1 VSLATVR
8 AYSFRPGEPP
18 AEIQLWAPGDNPTDY
33 GVHRWTERSV
43 REVLATYNARGNPL
57 QVDVEHNAA
66 TAPVDPAKPP
76 PTGGYAR
83 LEVRAGAPWL
93 VFDWSAFAVEQ
104 IASRQRLFLS
114 PEYNVDKSTGE
125 IVGLVRV
132 SLVGDPATHH
142 ARMLAARPR
151 AGVAGMTPEQAKKAL
166 EALISG
172 DLTAV
177 EAMLKEVLVASMGSG
192 PASSPELPEMAASAP
207 PDGPAKPE
215 EMPVAASAP
224 AKPLEALKVAA
235 QDATKAFDGLSKELD
250 AIKRDRLLD
259 KHGHRLTEGQRTWA
273 STQSA
278 AVVQGLLDAS
288 PEKTERVAAGAP
300 TRGDTKGTTQSKL
313 PPEQK
318 AELDQRMGLTVK
330 AAAVRREGDRVVFPV
345 YTRDTAAKILAEK
358 QKGAA
363 Q

>member
-8 AYSFRPGEPP
+8 AYAFRPGEPP
-18 AEIQLWAPGDNPTDY
+18 VEIQLWKPGDNPTDY

-43 REVLATYNARGNPL
+43 REVLATYQARGNPL

-66 TAPVDPAKPP
+66 APPVDPAKPP

-93 VFDWSAFAVEQ
+93 VFDWSSFAVEQ

-114 PEYNVDKSTGE
+114 PEYNVDKTTGE

-142 ARMLAARPR
+142 ARMLAAAPR

-207 PDGPAKPE
+207 PEGPAKPE
-215 EMPVAASAP
+215 EMPVAAAKPAAVAASAP
-224 AKPLEALKVAA
+224 AKVALTIDASALDGVA
-235 QDATKAFDGLSKELD
+235 KELD
-250 AIKRDRLLD
+250 GIKRDRLLD
-259 KHGHRLTEGQRTWA
+259 KHGHRLTEGQRVWA

-300 TRGDTKGTTQSKL
+300 TRGDTKGTTQSRL

-318 AELDQRMGLTVK
+318 SELDQRMGLSVK
-330 AAAVRREGDRVVFPV
+330 AAAVRREGDKVVFPIF
-345 YTRDTAAKILAEK
+345 TRDTAAKYMAE
-358 QKGAA
+358 KGAA
-363 Q
+363 K